1 MIQETPKATTPD
13 KTTEV
18 FIHYYNLG
26 NVDNLINAYYEQDA
40 VIAGSPGKIARGAAL
55 KSALEPYFALNGK
68 ISGATRHT
76 LINGDIALLVLD
88 WAVDYTDETGNPS
101 RYSGTSTDVVRKG
114 TDGIW
119 RCVID
124 NPHNIK

>member
-1 MIQETPKATTPD
+1 MIKEAPTATTPD
-13 KTTEV
+13 RTTDV
-18 FIHYYNLG
+18 FIHYYNQG
-26 NVDNLINAYYEQDA
+26 NVDNLIAAYYEQNA
-40 VIAGSPGKIARGAAL
+40 VIAEGPGKIAQGAAL
-55 KSALEPYFALNGK
+55 KRALEPYFALKGK

-88 WAVDYTDETGNPS
+88 WAVDYTDDAGNPA
-101 RYSGTSTDVVRKG
+101 RYAGTSTDVVRKG

-124 NPHNIK
+124 NPHNIQ